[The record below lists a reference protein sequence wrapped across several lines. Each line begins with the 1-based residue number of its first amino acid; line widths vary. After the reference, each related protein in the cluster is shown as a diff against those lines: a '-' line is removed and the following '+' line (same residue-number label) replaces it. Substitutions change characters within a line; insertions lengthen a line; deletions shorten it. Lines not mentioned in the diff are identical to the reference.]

1 MGAGFPDQKKFQ
13 PVEIEQLQNSLASY
27 GVENTELIIKQD
39 SVDLRSAILSE
50 IDKHTVSVNEK
61 DLTIR
66 SLNQRLSRYE
76 LANVQLRLDMA
87 ILFPQIA
94 HYSIG
99 VQQYYNTRDS
109 LVNYIAFVYQAKDD
123 FPEEEKQK

>member
-1 MGAGFPDQKKFQ
+1 M
-13 PVEIEQLQNSLASY
+13 EIEQLQNSLASY

-50 IDKHTVSVNEK
+50 IDKHTVCFNEK

-123 FPEEEKQK
+123 FPEEEEQK

>member
-1 MGAGFPDQKKFQ
+1 
-13 PVEIEQLQNSLASY
+13 
-27 GVENTELIIKQD
+27 
-39 SVDLRSAILSE
+39 
-50 IDKHTVSVNEK
+50 
-61 DLTIR
+61 
-66 SLNQRLSRYE
+66 
-76 LANVQLRLDMA
+76 MA

-123 FPEEEKQK
+123 FPEEEEQKLKKWLSVQFPNDSLAIVPTGAESKL

>member
-94 HYSIG
+94 HIIALVCNSITIPG
-99 VQQYYNTRDS
+99 TAWS
-109 LVNYIAFVYQAKDD
+109 IT
-123 FPEEEKQK
+123 